1 MIRFFLAMVL
11 LGIFSV
17 VSAQNVIPGQLI
29 ISGVV
34 KDANTGR
41 PVPFAS
47 VTATSGHIGTVT
59 NLDGEFTLKLPVP
72 SEINGISISHLGYI
86 VAGYR
91 IDDIKENFSE
101 FYIEPHNITIQEV
114 IIRPTDAREI
124 VASAINSIGN
134 NYPDETLR
142 LTAFYRE
149 TIKQRRDY
157 VSISEAVVE
166 INQAPYGSKREKDMF
181 RIVQGRKS
189 GDVKKSDTL
198 LVKLQGGPNVSM
210 MLDIVKNPDLLMSLE
225 TLNFY
230 DFELTDVVKIDEES
244 NYVIRFT
251 PRVVLSYP
259 LYQGQ
264 LYISVER
271 LAFTM
276 ADFSLDLSDK
286 EKAVQGFILKKPS
299 RLRFNPASTRYLV
312 SYKEVD
318 GKYHVSYLRYELEFY
333 ADWRRRLFRTG
344 YTIMS
349 EMAITGRSRDNVTRF
364 APKESFRS
372 TNILAD
378 QVPVYFEDEFWG
390 EYNYI
395 EPDQT
400 INAAIRKMN
409 KRLDW

>member
-1 MIRFFLAMVL
+1 MIRLYLILAL
-11 LGIFSV
+11 LGFYQGV
-17 VSAQNVIPGQLI
+17 FAQNDMPGQLI
-29 ISGVV
+29 ISGIV
-34 KDANTGR
+34 KDSNSGR

-47 VTATSGHIGTVT
+47 VTVTSAHIGTVT
-59 NLDGEFTLKLPVP
+59 NLDGEFTLKVP
-72 SEINGISISHLGYI
+72 ARPEIAGISISH
-86 VAGYR
+86 VGYR
-91 IDDIKENFSE
+91 VSGYKIDEIKDGFGE
-101 FYIEPHNITIQEV
+101 FYIEPHSTTIQEV
-114 IIRPTDAREI
+114 VIRPTDARAI
-124 VASAINSIGN
+124 VASAINSISS
-134 NYPDETLR
+134 NYPDESLR

-166 INQAPYGSKREKDMF
+166 IYQAPYGSQREKDMF

-210 MLDIVKNPDLLMSLE
+210 MLDIVKNPDLLMSPE

-230 DFELTDVVKIDEES
+230 DFELVDVVKIDDES
-244 NYVIRFT
+244 NYVIKFT

-276 ADFSLDLSDK
+276 ADFSLDLSDRD
-286 EKAVQGFILKKPS
+286 KAVQGFITKKPS
-299 RLRFNPASTRYLV
+299 RLRFSPANTRYLV
-312 SYKEVD
+312 NYKEVD
-318 GKYHVSYLRYELEFY
+318 GKYHVNYLRYELEFF

-349 EMAITGRSRDNVTRF
+349 EMAITGRSSDNVIRF
-364 APKESFRS
+364 TPRESFRS

-378 QVPVYFEDEFWG
+378 KVPVYFEDEFWG

-400 INAAIRKMN
+400 IDAAIRKMN
-409 KRLDW
+409 RRLDW

>member
-1 MIRFFLAMVL
+1 MIRLFFVLVL
-11 LGIFSV
+11 LGFNQGIFPLDVTS
-17 VSAQNVIPGQLI
+17 GQLT

-34 KDANTGR
+34 KDTNSGR

-47 VTATSGHIGTVT
+47 VTVTSGHIGTVT
-59 NLDGEFTLKLPVP
+59 NLDGEFTLKIPASP
-72 SEINGISISHLGYI
+72 EITGISISHVGYR
-86 VAGYR
+86 VAGYT
-91 IDDIKENFSE
+91 IDEIKESLGE
-101 FYIEPHNITIQEV
+101 FYIEPHSISIQEV
-114 IIRPTDAREI
+114 VIRPTDARAI
-124 VASAINSIGN
+124 VSSAINSIGN
-134 NYPDETLR
+134 NYSDESLR

-149 TIKQRRDY
+149 TIKQRREY

-166 INQAPYGSKREKDMF
+166 IYQAPYGSQREKDMF

-189 GDVKKSDTL
+189 GEVKKSDTL

-210 MLDIVKNPDLLMSLE
+210 LLDIVKNPELLISLE

-230 DFELTDVVKIDEES
+230 DFELVDVVKIDEES
-244 NYVIRFT
+244 NYVIKFT

-276 ADFSLDLSDK
+276 ADFSLDLSDR

-299 RLRFNPASTRYLV
+299 RLRFNPANTRYLV
-312 SYKEVD
+312 NYKEVD
-318 GKYHVSYLRYELEFY
+318 GKYHVNYLRYELEFF

-349 EMAITGRSRDNVTRF
+349 EMAITGRSSDKVTRF
-364 APKESFRS
+364 APRESFRS

-400 INAAIRKMN
+400 IDAAIKKMN
-409 KRLDW
+409 RRLDW